1 MFPVANIGPVA
12 IQIPGLILL
21 AGVWI
26 AINLVEREAGRMKLP
41 VDPLSNM
48 VLVALVAGVL
58 GARFWYAIRFLDV
71 YLENPLSLFSL
82 NPATLATTEG
92 ILTGVLAAVI
102 FGQRKG
108 LSLWPTLDALTL
120 GLAAMAIAIAVS
132 HLASGD
138 AFGKPS
144 QVPWAIELWGELR
157 HPSQVYEILA
167 TGLIFWIIWRGRK
180 IRIFPGFIFLFWVG
194 MAGVTQ
200 LLLEAFR
207 GDSVIILGTLRQR
220 QVVGL
225 VVLLGAML
233 GMYVL
238 ARNRGRLASN
248 E

>member
-1 MFPVANIGPVA
+1 MFPVANIGPLA

-41 VDPLSNM
+41 VDRLSNM
-48 VLVALVAGVL
+48 ILVALVAGVL
-58 GARFWYAIRFLDV
+58 GARFWYAIRFMDV
-71 YLENPLSLFSL
+71 YLENPLSLISL

-92 ILTGVLAAVI
+92 ILTGILAAVI
-102 FGQRKG
+102 FGQRKA

-120 GLAAMAIAIAVS
+120 GLAAMAMAIAIS

-144 QVPWAIELWGELR
+144 EAPWAIDLWGEQR

-167 TGLIFWIIWRGRK
+167 TGLIIWFIWRGRRM
-180 IRIFPGFIFLFWVG
+180 RIFQGFSFLFWVG
-194 MAGVTQ
+194 MMGGAQ
-200 LLLEAFR
+200 LILEAFR
-207 GDSVIILGTLRQR
+207 GDSVIILETLRQR

-233 GMYVL
+233 GMYIL
-238 ARNRGRLASN
+238 GREAG
-248 E
+248 EQRQG